1 MLCTG
6 EVIASLKCTR
16 HVKTCGVLMQNVV
29 TMQAQVLMTE
39 LAAVVAAET
48 ANSTADYRL
57 VANMNGLVQKQYA
70 EMLTFV
76 QSLQPQMQVSCF
88 QLLVM
93 LLIQ

>member
-1 MLCTG
+1 
-6 EVIASLKCTR
+6 
-16 HVKTCGVLMQNVV
+16 
-29 TMQAQVLMTE
+29 MQAQVLMTE

-48 ANSTADYRL
+48 ANSTTDYRL

-88 QLLVM
+88 HLL
-93 LLIQ
+93 